1 MSDSRKE
8 SQGYMHL
15 IHTVTGEYKPWTIY
29 IVMEYSISFSMQKGK
44 EFALKKVGTTF
55 SKNQS
60 WDTDYK

>member
-44 EFALKKVGTTF
+44 EFALKKSRYHIFEKSIMGHRL
-55 SKNQS
+55 
-60 WDTDYK
+60 